1 MLVVKKEFRNFSD
14 AVTFL
19 TKLGDAIG
27 TPYLSFAG
35 NNVASFI
42 ASYTKVQLSRRFNPY
57 IGGINLEL
65 YFSQNVLELRYV
77 STSGTYVVLNSKFDN
92 DMQVSDCTITV
103 EIDESRCER
112 GRGHY
117 ETITRMVYEYKWL
130 DFMRDE
136 SDLVKVRINNGAR
149 KIGGNLLP
157 VPNWVL
163 DQRSNFGA
171 DVSLARELAKYGY
184 IESSNVMFALKTFTN
199 GDGSLVIEKYCP
211 IWREDRFQIVAP
223 TEKFYP
229 QYWLS
234 FRSLL
239 LALKRAASKK
249 MSPETFDEYD
259 QTFYEDIEEDTE
271 E

>member
-1 MLVVKKEFRNFSD
+1 MLVVKQEFVEFTD
-14 AVTFL
+14 AIVFL
-19 TKLGDAIG
+19 SKLGNTIG

-35 NNVASFI
+35 DDVASFI
-42 ASYTKVQLSRRFNPY
+42 SSYTKIQLSRRFNPY

-77 STSGTYVVLNSKFDN
+77 STSGTYVVLTSKFNN
-92 DMQVSDCTITV
+92 DMQIADCTITV

-117 ETITRMVYEYKWL
+117 ETITGMVYEHTWV
-130 DFMRDE
+130 DFIRDE

-171 DVSLARELAKYGY
+171 DVCLPFELAKYGY
-184 IESSNVMFALKTFTN
+184 IESSTVMFAERIFTN
-199 GDGSLVIEKYCP
+199 GDGSLVVEKYSP
-211 IWREDRFQIVAP
+211 SWREDRFQIVAP
-223 TEKFYP
+223 TEKYYP
-229 QYWLS
+229 QYWMS
-234 FRSLL
+234 FRDLL
-239 LALKRAASKK
+239 LALKRAVSRK
-249 MSPETFDEYD
+249 MSLETCDEYER
-259 QTFYEDIEEDTE
+259 TLYEDIEEDTE